1 MMEKRL
7 SEAMPQRLQHL
18 RQRARDEKKENKKYF
33 EKLAKRK
40 PGELDATVAAL
51 HDEVFEHTDCL
62 QCANCCK
69 TASPIFRD
77 KDIERIAGHFR
88 MRPGDF
94 VEKHLHIDEEGDYVL
109 NQQPCPFLESG
120 NYCSIYDIRPKA
132 CREYPHTDRKN
143 FHQILDLT
151 LKNTMI
157 CPAAFEV
164 VKRLR
169 EALPQ

>member
-7 SEAMPQRLQHL
+7 SETMPQRLQHL
-18 RQRARDEKKENKKYF
+18 RQRARDEKKENKRYF

-40 PGELDATVAAL
+40 PKELDATAAAL
-51 HDEVFEHTDCL
+51 HEEVFEHTDCL

-109 NQQPCPFLESG
+109 NQQPCPFLGSG

-151 LKNTMI
+151 LKNTMV

-169 EALPQ
+169 EALPL

>member
-7 SEAMPQRLQHL
+7 SETMPQRLQHL
-18 RQRARDEKKENKKYF
+18 RQRARDEKKENKRYF

-40 PGELDATVAAL
+40 PKELDATAAAL
-51 HDEVFEHTDCL
+51 HEEVFEHTDCL

-109 NQQPCPFLESG
+109 NQQPCPFLGSG

-169 EALPQ
+169 EALP